1 MKFMGKV
8 ISQNVV
14 EEFTAYIRDGGFPKS
29 LEFDNIDD
37 RNLYVQSVI
46 TQIFEK
52 DISKNKKIRNRVAF
66 EYD

>member
-52 DISKNKKIRNRVAF
+52 DISKTKR
-66 EYD
+66 